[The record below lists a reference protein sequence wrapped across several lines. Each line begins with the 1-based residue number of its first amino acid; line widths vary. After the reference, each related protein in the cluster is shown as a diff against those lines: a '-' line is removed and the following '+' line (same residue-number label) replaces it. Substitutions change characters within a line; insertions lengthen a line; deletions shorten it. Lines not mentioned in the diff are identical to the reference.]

1 MINENDRTI
10 FLDTDS
16 RFNINQMNFSTM
28 NPEMISSDV
37 TYESQAT
44 NDLDLTTLS
53 METKVI
59 IEEQWF
65 NVNQSNR
72 RDPYRS
78 ALFWNRT
85 DGKKILNFL
94 YDYL

>member
-16 RFNINQMNFSTM
+16 RFNINQMNFSTI
-28 NPEMISSDV
+28 NPEMISSDG

-53 METKVI
+53 IETKVI

-72 RDPYRS
+72 RDP
-78 ALFWNRT
+78 
-85 DGKKILNFL
+85 
-94 YDYL
+94 